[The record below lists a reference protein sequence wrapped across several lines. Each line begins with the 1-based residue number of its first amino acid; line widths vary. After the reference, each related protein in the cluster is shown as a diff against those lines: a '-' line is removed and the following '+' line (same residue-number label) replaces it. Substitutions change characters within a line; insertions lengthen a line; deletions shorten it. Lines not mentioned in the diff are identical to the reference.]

1 MVGRFGL
8 DIGGEERTQRE
19 IAVIYKEVYEI
30 HNQLLHINEKRE
42 KHQGPYQNQINYF
55 KRQFFFTED
64 IVQRIFVL
72 NQLIKI
78 HEKRRHMISGSFYKN
93 LKKSSRSK

>member
-1 MVGRFGL
+1 MM
-8 DIGGEERTQRE
+8 T
-19 IAVIYKEVYEI
+19 YKEVYDLHI
-30 HNQLLHINEKRE
+30 QLLHIYGKSE

-78 HEKRRHMISGSFYKN
+78 HEKRREQIIKGCSEKYFK
-93 LKKSSRSK
+93 